1 LKTRRLLYLGAAALM
16 VTSACGVFGSNKPTP
31 TTLLGEGDG
40 VGAGLTTPTTAT
52 SPTGSPSATTAA
64 VDPCPYKD
72 PVSEIEYGGRL
83 RLTLTVSA
91 LCPRFAEDITLTL
104 KVTNLSQEPINY
116 DKNQAQFFSFLAY
129 PKGSGRRR
137 WEDTNCQPAS
147 RDRNAPAATLAAGQS
162 LTFSTLYPAPKS
174 VANRETCRRLEVGGY
189 EANAVF
195 LACEG
200 EAFVDGYCD
209 IYKDTQ
215 YKAQPV
221 RIDVRA

>member
-1 LKTRRLLYLGAAALM
+1 
-16 VTSACGVFGSNKPTP
+16 
-31 TTLLGEGDG
+31 LLGEGDG
-40 VGAGLTTPTTAT
+40 VGANLTAPTTGSI
-52 SPTGSPSATTAA
+52 SPTGAPANTTAA
-64 VDPCPYKD
+64 PNPCPYSD

-104 KVTNLSQEPINY
+104 KVTNISQATVNY
-116 DKNQAQFFSFLAY
+116 DKNQAQFFSFFAY

-137 WEDTNCQPAS
+137 WEDTNCQPPS
-147 RDRNAPAATLAAGQS
+147 RDRNAPAATLNPGQAV
-162 LTFSTLYPAPKS
+162 TFSTLYPAPKS
-174 VANRETCRRLEVGGY
+174 VANRETCRRLEIGGY

-200 EAFVDGYCD
+200 DAYVDGYCD